1 MADIF
6 LSYSRQDIAFA
17 RRLHAGFREAGMETW
32 VDWQDIP
39 PSTEWL
45 EEIYEAIEKSDVFI
59 FIISSDSVDSE
70 VCSKEVA
77 HAIQNNKRL
86 IPVVL
91 DDIPARSVTP
101 ELAALNWIFFRES
114 DNFETSLQDVIEA
127 IEVDH
132 DWVKAHTYYQNR
144 ALEWD
149 RKRKE
154 AGYLLRGQ
162 DLEEAEEWL
171 AQAEGKDPQPT
182 ALQTRY
188 LLASRQESN
197 RRQRRVLAGALA
209 GVILMVVLTVMAL
222 RQRKQ
227 AVAAGHIRAT
237 AEAKAVE
244 ESHRRGTAEAIAI
257 TENHQRATAQAEAE
271 TQRQEALYQRDTA
284 VSRELAAQGLIN
296 LNLDSLD
303 LSLLLSAAAVN
314 IQDTAEA
321 RDSLLRA
328 LTFRPHL
335 KKMLHN
341 KGAGSGRVL
350 FTSTAI
356 SPDGSIVAAADYD
369 KKILLWNVE
378 TGQQMGSPLAGGED
392 SISDLEFSP
401 DGTLLASGDFGNV
414 LKLWDVATQS
424 LLQTIPMSS
433 SDSGY
438 IEDIAFHPGGELAAV
453 AAEYDTVLIYDISR
467 EQVFQRIF
475 YPYGR
480 VFDLAFNPQ
489 GTILAVGDDDDTYP
503 YNDPGEVYL
512 WGLEEEEWLSDPLEA
527 NRGGVNRIA
536 FSPEGKIIAVATNVY
551 LHDYESDHQGEILLW
566 DVNSGEPIPHPLN
579 ELQERTYEIF
589 FSPDGSRLIGEV
601 GEKIK
606 IWDTEHG
613 SLIGRP
619 FVYEPSEALE
629 LSPKG
634 DFLASVRQ
642 DGVVLL
648 WDFVDRSANIEHPV
662 HGSGEGFAVAV
673 RPDGESF
680 SASFCV
686 SDLEKDQRC
695 DRSEIRNYDLGEQS
709 LSEASPVILDG
720 HVNSL
725 AYHPSGSLAAALSSG
740 EVVFWDDRAA
750 GGLSP
755 RGLKTLDNVN
765 DLAFIHDGTTL
776 AVAGAEGIL
785 LLDTSSGEQTGHF
798 LNGSVISA
806 LDVSADGSMLIG
818 GTEEGSL
825 IFLDIESGKPL
836 GKPVLGHEAPVSGV
850 GFLPDAEMFVSSD
863 ADGRLIFWDLNSRKM
878 IGVPIEADAETL
890 HGLDSV
896 PGGGL
901 ITAGKGTMSYW
912 ETDLSAW
919 LEYACRIAN
928 RELTSKEKESY
939 LGDHAAVESCSP
951 QP

>member
-17 RRLHAGFREAGMETW
+17 RRLHAGFREAGLETW

-45 EEIYEAIEKSDVFI
+45 EEIYEAIERSDVFI

-70 VCSKEVA
+70 MCSKEVA

-114 DNFETSLQDVIEA
+114 DKFETSLQDVLEA

-144 ALEWD
+144 ALEWE
-149 RKRKE
+149 RKEKE

-162 DLEEAEEWL
+162 DLTKAENWL

-197 RRQRRVLAGALA
+197 RRQRRVLGGALA
-209 GVILMVVLTVMAL
+209 GVVLMVLLTVIAL
-222 RQRKQ
+222 RQRRQ
-227 AVAAGHIRAT
+227 AVAAGYVRAT
-237 AEAKAVE
+237 AQAKAEE

-257 TENHQRATAQAEAE
+257 SENHQRATAQAEAE

-284 VSRELAAQGLIN
+284 VSRELAAQGLIH

-341 KGAGSGRVL
+341 KDTGSGRVL

-369 KKILLWNVE
+369 KKILMWNAI
-378 TGQQMGSPLAGGED
+378 TGQQMGPPLAGGED

-414 LKLWDVATQS
+414 LKLWNVATQS

-438 IEDIAFHPGGELAAV
+438 IEDIAFHPGGELVAV

-480 VFDLAFNPQ
+480 IFDLAFNPQ
-489 GTILAVGDDDDTYP
+489 GTILAVGDDDDTHP

-512 WGLEEEEWLSDPLEA
+512 WDMEKRDWLSDPLEA
-527 NRGGVNRIA
+527 DFGGVNRMT
-536 FSPEGKIIAVATNVY
+536 FSPDGKTIAVATNVY
-551 LHDYESDHQGEILLW
+551 LFDYKSDHQGEILLW
-566 DVNSGEPIPHPLN
+566 DMTSGEPIPHPLN
-579 ELQERTYEIF
+579 KLQERTYEVF
-589 FSPDGSRLIGEV
+589 FSPDGSRLIGDV

-606 IWDTEHG
+606 IWYAESG
-613 SLIGRP
+613 SPIGRP
-619 FVYEPSEALE
+619 FIYEPSEALE
-629 LSPKG
+629 MSPKG
-634 DFLASVRQ
+634 DFLTSVRE
-642 DGVVLL
+642 DGAVLL
-648 WDFVDRSANIEHPV
+648 WDFVDRSTNIEHPIN
-662 HGSGEGFAVAV
+662 GSGGGFAAAV
-673 RPDGESF
+673 RPDGEVF
-680 SASFCV
+680 SASFCA
-686 SDLEKDQRC
+686 SDPGEDQRC
-695 DRSEIRNYDLGEQS
+695 ERSEIRTYDLGEQS
-709 LSEASPVILDG
+709 LSETPPVILDG
-720 HVNSL
+720 HVISL
-725 AYHPSGSLAAALSSG
+725 AYHPGGSLAAALSNG
-740 EVVFWDDRAA
+740 EIVIFDDVAA
-750 GGLSP
+750 GESSF
-755 RGLKTLDNVN
+755 RVLKTLDNAN
-765 DLAFIHDGTTL
+765 DLAFIHDGDAL
-776 AVAGAEGIL
+776 AVPSSEGVL
-785 LLDTSSGEQTGHF
+785 LLDASTGEQTGQF
-798 LNGSVISA
+798 LSGSAIGA
-806 LDVSADGSMLIG
+806 LDLSADGSMMLV
-818 GTEEGSL
+818 GTDEGSM
-825 IFLDIESGKPL
+825 IFLDVESGKPL
-836 GKPVLGHEAPVSGV
+836 GQSLAGHGTPISGV
-850 GFLPDAEMFVSSD
+850 AFLPDAEMFVSSG
-863 ADGRLIFWDLNSRKM
+863 ADGRLIFWDLESRKM
-878 IGVPIEADAETL
+878 IGVPIRADEDSL
-890 HGLDSV
+890 RGLDTV

-901 ITAGKGTMSYW
+901 ITVGKGTMSYW

-919 LEYACRIAN
+919 LEHACRIAN
-928 RELTSKEKESY
+928 RELTSEERESY
-939 LGDHAAVESCSP
+939 LSDHPYNESCSP
-951 QP
+951 QS